1 MKTITITFNGSVRVF
16 WKHVILDADFEDID
30 ETDELSL
37 MDECKLDEDLHEFI
51 VMTDIDTITALV
63 DGEDID
69 IRKIKGKSVRSK
81 EVLKNDLH
89 IDDGQQLWIGDLG
102 YHKMEFQ
109 YDIEL
114 EDDIIFDPQKVQLI
128 KTTYEFDF
136 LPSGFITHKIL
147 YEGKEI
153 PTTDEEGWLGT
164 TDIYKVHYVNY
175 PLPYWPPR
183 KN

>member
-1 MKTITITFNGSVRVF
+1 MKTVTIAVNGSVRVF

-51 VMTDIDTITALV
+51 VMTEIDTITAHI
-63 DGEDID
+63 DGEVID
-69 IRKIKGKSVRSK
+69 IRKSKGKSVRSK
-81 EVLKNDLH
+81 EVFKNDLH

-109 YDIEL
+109 YEIEL
-114 EDDIIFDPQKVQLI
+114 DDDTIFDPQKVQLI

-153 PTTDEEGWLGT
+153 PTTDEEGWCGMADLN
-164 TDIYKVHYVNY
+164 IVHYVDY

>member
-1 MKTITITFNGSVRVF
+1 MKTVTITVYGSVRVL
-16 WKHVILDADFEDID
+16 WKHVILDEDFEDID

-37 MDECKLDEDLHEFI
+37 MDECKLDEDLQEFI
-51 VMTDIDTITALV
+51 VMTDIDSLTALV
-63 DGEDID
+63 DGKDID
-69 IRKIKGKSVRSK
+69 IRKRKGKSIRSK

-89 IDDGQQLWIGDLG
+89 IEDGEQLWIGDLG
-102 YHKMEFQ
+102 YHKMELQ
-109 YDIEL
+109 YEVEL
-114 EDDIIFDPQKVQLI
+114 DDDRIFDPQKVQLI

-153 PTTDEEGWLGT
+153 PTTDEEGWLAT
-164 TDIYKVHYVNY
+164 TNIFRVHYVNY
-175 PLPYWPPR
+175 PLPYCPPR